1 MLVNIKY
8 YMKPLTPEGQQQINS
23 IASRYG
29 ISQDAVMSMLQSV
42 VNGGGRMAQFNIY
55 ELGGGGQWMQ
65 GGMTMVGDMF
75 NYSLKNT
82 VNNLCQELSNLISSQ
97 NIFVNIPQASNVFG
111 GGFAYAGNWWLS
123 ELGSPSSSG
132 SQNNIKYAFFPP
144 PVSRL
149 AIEINGEVSVYNTL
163 NHNISGVSQQQGGG
177 FSVLF
182 SSQYGYVD
190 VLNLPI
196 VSGPGTVKH
205 DTTPAPIAAP
215 APIDVT
221 QMNPSV
227 QTSAVIEPTFVAP
240 ATPASASHDD
250 IFNKIDR
257 LAELFNKG
265 ILNEEEFSSKKSEL
279 LSRL

>member
-1 MLVNIKY
+1 
-8 YMKPLTPEGQQQINS
+8 MKPLTPEGQQQINS

-29 ISQDAVMSMLQSV
+29 ISQDAVLSMLQAV
-42 VNGGGRMAQFNIY
+42 VNGGGTMAQFNIY

-82 VNNLCQELSNLISSQ
+82 VNNLCQELSNLISGQ
-97 NIFVNIPQASNVFG
+97 NIFVNAPAATNGFVD
-111 GGFAYAGNWWLS
+111 GFAYAGNWWPS
-123 ELGSPSSSG
+123 ELGNPSSSG
-132 SQNNIKYAFFPP
+132 SQNNIKYAFFPA

-163 NHNISGVSQQQGGG
+163 DHHISGVSQQQGGG

-196 VSGPGTVKH
+196 VSGPGTIKH
-205 DTTPAPIAAP
+205 DTTPVPAEAP
-215 APIDVT
+215 APVTNTIQPDNID
-221 QMNPSV
+221 P
-227 QTSAVIEPTFVAP
+227 VIGKTPLAAP
-240 ATPASASHDD
+240 PAPVNDED

-265 ILNEEEFSSKKSEL
+265 VLTEEEFSSKKSEL

>member
-1 MLVNIKY
+1 
-8 YMKPLTPEGQQQINS
+8 MKPLTPEGQQQINS
-23 IASRYG
+23 IALRYG
-29 ISQDAVMSMLQSV
+29 ISQDAVLSMLQSV

-97 NIFVNIPQASNVFG
+97 NIFINIPQATNVFG
-111 GGFAYAGNWWLS
+111 GGFAYAGNWWPS

-132 SQNNIKYAFFPP
+132 SQNNIKYAFFPA

-149 AIEINGEVSVYNTL
+149 AIEINNEVSVYNTL
-163 NHNISGVSQQQGGG
+163 DHHISGVSQQQGGG

-190 VLNLPI
+190 VLNLPL
-196 VSGPGTVKH
+196 VSGPGTIKH
-205 DTTPAPIAAP
+205 DTTPIPIAAP
-215 APIDVT
+215 APIATV
-221 QMNPSV
+221 V
-227 QTSAVIEPTFVAP
+227 QTNPAIQPNPVLEAVAAIP
-240 ATPASASHDD
+240 ATATDID

-265 ILNEEEFSSKKSEL
+265 ILTEEEFSSKKSEL

>member
-1 MLVNIKY
+1 
-8 YMKPLTPEGQQQINS
+8 MKPLTPEGQQQIQA
-23 IASRYG
+23 IALRYG
-29 ISQDAVMSMLQSV
+29 ISQDAVMSMLQAV

-75 NYSLKNT
+75 NHSLKNT
-82 VNNLCQELSNLISSQ
+82 VNNLCQELSNLISGQ
-97 NIFVNIPQASNVFG
+97 NIFVAASESANGFID
-111 GGFAYAGNWWLS
+111 GFAYTGNWWPS

-132 SQNNIKYAFFPP
+132 AQNNVKYAFFPA

-149 AIEINGEVSVYNTL
+149 AMEINGEVSVYNTL
-163 NHNISGVSQQQGGG
+163 DHHISGVSQQQGGG

-190 VLNLPI
+190 VLNLPLI
-196 VSGPGTVKH
+196 SGPGTIKH
-205 DTTPAPIAAP
+205 DTTPISDLASN
-215 APIDVT
+215 VVS
-221 QMNPSV
+221 NPV
-227 QTSAVIEPTFVAP
+227 QQEVIEPLIGKTP
-240 ATPASASHDD
+240 LTSTPAESHDD

-265 ILNEEEFSSKKSEL
+265 ILTEEEFSNKKAEL
-279 LSRL
+279 LARL

>member
-1 MLVNIKY
+1 
-8 YMKPLTPEGQQQINS
+8 MKPLTPEGQQQINS
-23 IASRYG
+23 IALRYG
-29 ISQDAVMSMLQSV
+29 ISQDAVLSMLQSV
-42 VNGGGRMAQFNIY
+42 INGGGRMAQFNIY

-97 NIFVNIPQASNVFG
+97 NIFINIPQATNVFG
-111 GGFAYAGNWWLS
+111 GGFAYAGNWWPS

-132 SQNNIKYAFFPP
+132 SQNNIKYAFFPA

-163 NHNISGVSQQQGGG
+163 DHNISGVSQQQGGG

-196 VSGPGTVKH
+196 VSGPGTIKH

-215 APIDVT
+215 APIATVA
-221 QMNPSV
+221 
-227 QTSAVIEPTFVAP
+227 QTSPAIQPNPVLEAVAAIP
-240 ATPASASHDD
+240 ANDVD

-265 ILNEEEFSSKKSEL
+265 ILTEEEFSSKKSEL

>member
-1 MLVNIKY
+1 
-8 YMKPLTPEGQQQINS
+8 MKPLTPEGQQQINS

-29 ISQDAVMSMLQSV
+29 ISQDAVLSMLQAV
-42 VNGGGRMAQFNIY
+42 VNGGGTMAQFNIY

-75 NYSLKNT
+75 NHSLKNT

-97 NIFVNIPQASNVFG
+97 NIFVNVPQSNNLG
-111 GGFAYAGNWWLS
+111 GGFSHSGNWWPS
-123 ELGSPSSSG
+123 ELGNPSSSG

-149 AIEINGEVSVYNTL
+149 AMEINGEVSVYNTL
-163 NHNISGVSQQQGGG
+163 DHNISGVSQQQGGG

-190 VLNLPI
+190 VLNLPL
-196 VSGPGTVKH
+196 VSGPGTIKNNSNNN
-205 DTTPAPIAAP
+205 AP
-215 APIDVT
+215 APVSSYNT
-221 QMNPSV
+221 APH
-227 QTSAVIEPTFVAP
+227 TSNTIAAVPLSSSNDDT
-240 ATPASASHDD
+240 D

-265 ILNEEEFSSKKSEL
+265 VLSESEYSAKKSEL

>member
-1 MLVNIKY
+1 
-8 YMKPLTPEGQQQINS
+8 MKPLTSQGQQQIQA

-29 ISQDAVMSMLQSV
+29 ISQDAVTSMLQAV

-75 NYSLKNT
+75 NYGLKNT
-82 VNNLCQELSNLISSQ
+82 VNNLCQELSNLITSQ
-97 NIFVNIPQASNVFG
+97 NIFEATPATANGFID
-111 GGFAYAGNWWLS
+111 GFAYAGNWWPS

-132 SQNNIKYAFFPP
+132 SQNNIKYAFFPAP
-144 PVSRL
+144 TSRL

-163 NHNISGVSQQQGGG
+163 DHHISGVSQQQGRG

-190 VLNLPI
+190 VLNLPL
-196 VSGPGTVKH
+196 VSGPGTIKQ
-205 DTTPAPIAAP
+205 DTTKPAPDEVA
-215 APIDVT
+215 DVLNTT
-221 QMNPSV
+221 QTEP
-227 QTSAVIEPTFVAP
+227 VIEPVIGK
-240 ATPASASHDD
+240 TPLTSTPVTNEDD
-250 IFNKIDR
+250 IFLKIDK
-257 LAELFNKG
+257 LGELFNKG
-265 ILNEEEFSSKKSEL
+265 ILTTEEFTTKKAEL

>member
-1 MLVNIKY
+1 
-8 YMKPLTPEGQQQINS
+8 MKPLTPEGQQQINA

-29 ISQDAVMSMLQSV
+29 ISTDAVMSMLQSV
-42 VNGGGRMAQFNIY
+42 INGGGRMAQFNIY

-65 GGMTMVGDMF
+65 GGMTMVGDIF

-97 NIFVNIPQASNVFG
+97 NIFVNIPQASNVLG
-111 GGFAYAGNWWLS
+111 GGFAYTGNWWPS
-123 ELGSPSSSG
+123 ELGNASSSG
-132 SQNNIKYAFFPP
+132 AQNNIKYAFFPA

-163 NHNISGVSQQQGGG
+163 DHHISGVSQQQGSG

-190 VLNLPI
+190 VLNLPL
-196 VSGPGTVKH
+196 VSGPGTIKH
-205 DTTPAPIAAP
+205 DTTPVPVQSP
-215 APIDVT
+215 APVSNSIQTENID
-221 QMNPSV
+221 P
-227 QTSAVIEPTFVAP
+227 VIGK
-240 ATPASASHDD
+240 TPLASALPQTAANDED

-265 ILNEEEFSSKKSEL
+265 ILTDEEFSSKKSEL
-279 LSRL
+279 LARL

>member
-1 MLVNIKY
+1 
-8 YMKPLTPEGQQQINS
+8 MKPLTPEGQQQINS

-29 ISQDAVMSMLQSV
+29 ISQNAVLSMLQSV
-42 VNGGGRMAQFNIY
+42 INGGGRMAQFNIY

-82 VNNLCQELSNLISSQ
+82 VNNLCQELSNLIASQ
-97 NIFVNIPQASNVFG
+97 NIFVNVPQATNVFG
-111 GGFAYAGNWWLS
+111 GGFAYAGNWWPS

-149 AIEINGEVSVYNTL
+149 AIEINSEVSVYNTL

-196 VSGPGTVKH
+196 VSGPGTIKH
-205 DTTPAPIAAP
+205 DITPVPIETPVSVADAIPTNSSIQTSPVVEAAPIVSIP
-215 APIDVT
+215 TNDV
-221 QMNPSV
+221 
-227 QTSAVIEPTFVAP
+227 
-240 ATPASASHDD
+240 D

-265 ILNEEEFSSKKSEL
+265 ILTEDEFSSKKSEL

>member
-1 MLVNIKY
+1 
-8 YMKPLTPEGQQQINS
+8 MKPLTPEGQQQINA
-23 IASRYG
+23 IALRYG

-82 VNNLCQELSNLISSQ
+82 VNNLCQELSNLISNQ
-97 NIFVNIPQASNVFG
+97 NIFVDVPQATNAFG
-111 GGFAYAGNWWLS
+111 GGFAYAGNWWPS

-132 SQNNIKYAFFPP
+132 SQNNIKYAFFPA

-163 NHNISGVSQQQGGG
+163 DHHISGVSQQQGGG

-196 VSGPGTVKH
+196 VSGPGTIKH
-205 DTTPAPIAAP
+205 DTTPAPVEVPAAIANTPQQENTDAIIGKTPLPSP
-215 APIDVT
+215 AASS
-221 QMNPSV
+221 MND
-227 QTSAVIEPTFVAP
+227 I
-240 ATPASASHDD
+240 D

-265 ILNEEEFSSKKSEL
+265 VLTEEEFSSKKSEL
-279 LSRL
+279 LARL

>member
-1 MLVNIKY
+1 
-8 YMKPLTPEGQQQINS
+8 MKPLTPEGQQQIGS

-29 ISQDAVMSMLQSV
+29 ISQDAVLAMLQAV

-97 NIFVNIPQASNVFG
+97 NIFVNTPEAKNGFVD
-111 GGFAYAGNWWLS
+111 GFAYAGNWWPS

-132 SQNNIKYAFFPP
+132 SQNNIKYAFFPA

-163 NHNISGVSQQQGGG
+163 DHHISGVSQQQGSG

-190 VLNLPI
+190 VLNLPL
-196 VSGPGTVKH
+196 VSGPGTIKH
-205 DTTPAPIAAP
+205 DTTPIPAQGP
-215 APIDVT
+215 APVSNANEI
-221 QMNPSV
+221 QPE
-227 QTSAVIEPTFVAP
+227 AVEPLIGKTPLAASP
-240 ATPASASHDD
+240 AAVSDED
-250 IFNKIDR
+250 IFTKIDR
-257 LAELFNKG
+257 LGELYNKG
-265 ILNEEEFSSKKSEL
+265 ILTEAEFTSKKSEL
-279 LSRL
+279 LARL

>member
-1 MLVNIKY
+1 MTIEI
-8 YMKPLTPEGQQQINS
+8 MKPLTPEGQQQINS

-29 ISQDAVMSMLQSV
+29 ISQDAVLSMLQSV
-42 VNGGGRMAQFNIY
+42 VNGGGTMAQFNIY

-75 NYSLKNT
+75 NHSLKNT

-97 NIFVNIPQASNVFG
+97 NIFVNVPQANNQG
-111 GGFAYAGNWWLS
+111 GSFAYAGNWWPS

-132 SQNNIKYAFFPP
+132 SQNNIKYAFFPA

-163 NHNISGVSQQQGGG
+163 NHHISGVSQQQGSG

-182 SSQYGYVD
+182 SSQFGYVD
-190 VLNLPI
+190 VLNLPL
-196 VSGPGTVKH
+196 VSGPGTIKNNTNNHPPVPVSNYN
-205 DTTPAPIAAP
+205 TAPHKSNTIAAVP
-215 APIDVT
+215 
-221 QMNPSV
+221 MPSSN
-227 QTSAVIEPTFVAP
+227 TTND
-240 ATPASASHDD
+240 TD

-265 ILNEEEFSSKKSEL
+265 VLSSDEYSSKKSEL